1 MGLTEKIKETAEK
14 YLKDDSYFI
23 VDVISKGTAGRT
35 KVLVLLDADEG
46 VNIDDCAELSRALG
60 NDIEENEIIEDA
72 YILEV
77 SSPGLDHPLSM
88 KRQFA
93 KNVGRS
99 LRILLKDGGEI
110 RGKFT
115 AMENDELTII
125 KEESSKKNKKK
136 STEGETVKIP
146 FGSIEK
152 ANVLVSFK

>member
-1 MGLTEKIKETAEK
+1 MGLTEKIKAVAEK
-14 YLKDDSYFI
+14 YLKDDTYFI
-23 VDVISKGTAGRT
+23 VDVISKGSAGRT
-35 KVLVLLDADEG
+35 KVLILLDGDEG
-46 VNIDDCAELSRALG
+46 VNIDDCAELSRAVG

-93 KNVGRS
+93 KNIGRG
-99 LRILLKDGGEI
+99 LKILLKDGGEI

-115 AMENDELTII
+115 ALENDVLTIV
-125 KEESSKKNKKK
+125 KEKVAKNNKKK
-136 STEGETVKIP
+136 TTEGETIAVP
-146 FGSIEK
+146 FDSIEK